1 MKKNLVYS
9 WLYEF
14 IIAFYPILLIPY
26 LSATI
31 GKSGIGMYSYTNSIM
46 GYFLMVCQLGVNTC
60 GTRAIAQT
68 RDDKVLMTKTF
79 KSIFAIQLSFGVI
92 TSVVYFFFFIVID
105 NSYSFYFL
113 LLLPFLIG
121 QSIRIS
127 WLFLGLEELQVILA
141 RNVFIR
147 ILSVILIVLL
157 VKEDKDLPFYFVIMS
172 GTYLLGDISVWP
184 RAFRILA
191 DAPFDIRDSIR
202 YIKPMLLL
210 FLPILALRGAYYIDE
225 TMLGLIRGIDDVGI
239 YENAHK
245 IINIPLQLYTVL
257 SNVLTAQASYLIA
270 AHNKTKNNAYVINS
284 IDFSS
289 AIMIPIIIG
298 LVSIAQELVPWY
310 MGTEF
315 LPAIQVMHIL
325 PFVLIFSGV
334 NSILRTQ
341 YFIPMNQDAKY
352 IATTFIGIAINVVLN
367 LIFIIHWSYNGVAL
381 ATVVSELVVTGISCG
396 LVKKDLAI
404 QNAFRNF
411 SLYILAAGAMA
422 AVVRLIGIRLN
433 SGVLTTVVQV
443 LAGIMV
449 YFALLFFIQARY
461 CKKEDITLYNIVKNN
476 ISNYCSKI
484 GK

>member
-1 MKKNLVYS
+1 MKKNLLYS
-9 WLYEF
+9 FLYEF
-14 IIAFYPILLIPY
+14 IIVFYPVLLIPY
-26 LSATI
+26 LSSTI
-31 GKSGIGMYSYTNSIM
+31 GKSGIGTYSYTYSIL
-46 GYFLMVCQLGVNTC
+46 GFFLLVCQLGVHAC

-79 KSIFAIQLSFGVI
+79 KSIFAIQLLFGII
-92 TSVVYFFFFIVID
+92 TSVVYILAFVVTA
-105 NSYSFYFL
+105 NSYNYYFL
-113 LLLPFLIG
+113 LLFPFLIG
-121 QSIRIS
+121 QSICIS
-127 WLFLGLEELQVILA
+127 WFFFGLEKLQVTFV
-141 RNVFIR
+141 RNIFIR
-147 ILSVILIVLL
+147 VLSLILIFIL
-157 VKEDKDLPFYFVIMS
+157 VKGSKDLPSYFMIMS
-172 GTYLLGDISVWP
+172 GTYLIGHISVWP
-184 RAFRILA
+184 RALRVLV
-191 DAPFDIRDSIR
+191 DVPFDIKDFKK

-210 FLPILALRGAYYIDE
+210 FLPVLALNGAYYIDE
-225 TMLGLIRGIDDVGI
+225 TMLGLIRGIEDVGI

-367 LIFIIHWSYNGVAL
+367 SIFIIHWSYNGVAL
-381 ATVVSELVVTGISCG
+381 ATVVSELVVTGISCW
-396 LVKKDLAI
+396 LIKKDLAI
-404 QNAFRNF
+404 QNAFRSF
-411 SLYILAAGAMA
+411 PLYIFAAGAMSV
-422 AVVRLIGIRLN
+422 VVRLVGIRL
-433 SGVLTTVVQV
+433 GVSVITTAVQI
-443 LAGIMV
+443 LAGVTV
-449 YFALLFFIQARY
+449 YFTLLFFIQARY
-461 CKKEDITLYNIVKNN
+461 HRTEDITLYNIIKYN
-476 ISNYCSKI
+476 ISNYCSKMR
-484 GK
+484 K